1 MSFGKKLRTLIS
13 AFGVGVIFCCIIVAI
28 RDGRDFKVFA
38 LLGCALIL
46 ELTYAIP
53 GSIEWLRGK
62 K

>member
-1 MSFGKKLRTLIS
+1 MSFDEKLRTLIS
-13 AFGVGVIFCCIIVAI
+13 TFGVGVIFSCIIVAI

-46 ELTYAIP
+46 QLTYAIP